1 MFWSCE
7 EDELEDYKKPF
18 LHGLLVIDIKEA
30 RGLPDTDTAFFN
42 IDRKDKTDAYVT
54 GSLGESKIFKT
65 KYVANSLNPRWNESF
80 SILVCHNASSLRIDL
95 KDKEHIGAELV
106 SSTFIRIQD
115 LINNG
120 VISGWFELMNSTN
133 NGGSL
138 HMSITYSPKEA
149 LDEDTK
155 AVQESYFL
163 PKPGNRVTLYQDA
176 DTPYLP
182 IFEGLTDCT
191 DSGPYI
197 PPRAW
202 IDVYNAIQKA
212 QRFIYI
218 TGWSVATGINLVRD
232 NPEIDSE
239 GDSNVGELLKRKAE
253 EGVTVLILIWSEKL
267 SSEENPGL
275 MGTHDEETRLFFH
288 DTAVKCLSVARV
300 KYESLLASE
309 FVSSC
314 YTHHQKTIIM
324 DTDPEEE
331 GQLRR
336 IMAFVG
342 GLDIT
347 DGRYDSPEFP
357 LFNTLCGPKHCGDFY
372 NNCVTGATK
381 ELGPREPWHDC
392 HAKIEGPAALDV
404 MKNFEERWRRQADY
418 HVNDLY
424 HVEDDV
430 IDRGAIP
437 EVPSSEGGPWT
448 VQLFR
453 SITSDACVFDF
464 EGQKYLHSKGGRLV
478 ENSIL
483 RNMVIQIR
491 QAKRF
496 LYFEN
501 QYFLGSSYSWLQ
513 DRETLSPH
521 VIPREIVAKIEEK
534 IRSKEDFKVYILI
547 PMFPEGI
554 PSSAP
559 IQEILF
565 WQYRTMQMMYRRI
578 AQCIKEE
585 GDENAHPRDYL
596 NFYCLGKRESPDEI
610 PYDHLAD
617 PDPDTELE
625 RVRNSLRHSI
635 YVHSKMTIIDDDYVL
650 VGSANIN
657 ERSLAGNRD
666 SEIAVGAF
674 QPAYVEQDFPEGGV
688 HKYRMAL
695 WAAHLGGYNEQF
707 IHPETSDCLNTV
719 TEITTDFWETYTS
732 EDPSHSDVHMLPYP
746 FSISQDGDVEPLD
759 EPWDCFPDTNAKV
772 MGAKSGY
779 LPAKLT
785 T

>member
-1 MFWSCE
+1 
-7 EDELEDYKKPF
+7 
-18 LHGLLVIDIKEA
+18 
-30 RGLPDTDTAFFN
+30 
-42 IDRKDKTDAYVT
+42 
-54 GSLGESKIFKT
+54 
-65 KYVANSLNPRWNESF
+65 
-80 SILVCHNASSLRIDL
+80 
-95 KDKEHIGAELV
+95 DKEHIGAELV

-115 LINNG
+115 LINT
-120 VISGWFELMNSTN
+120 LMNSTN

-155 AVQESYFL
+155 AS
-163 PKPGNRVTLYQDA
+163 PSTNA

-336 IMAFVG
+336 IMAFR

-483 RNMVIQIR
+483 P
-491 QAKRF
+491 KRF

-501 QYFLGSSYSWLQ
+501 QYFLG
-513 DRETLSPH
+513 
-521 VIPREIVAKIEEK
+521 
-534 IRSKEDFKVYILI
+534 
-547 PMFPEGI
+547 
-554 PSSAP
+554 
-559 IQEILF
+559 
-565 WQYRTMQMMYRRI
+565 
-578 AQCIKEE
+578 
-585 GDENAHPRDYL
+585 
-596 NFYCLGKRESPDEI
+596 
-610 PYDHLAD
+610 
-617 PDPDTELE
+617 
-625 RVRNSLRHSI
+625 
-635 YVHSKMTIIDDDYVL
+635 
-650 VGSANIN
+650 
-657 ERSLAGNRD
+657 
-666 SEIAVGAF
+666 
-674 QPAYVEQDFPEGGV
+674 
-688 HKYRMAL
+688 
-695 WAAHLGGYNEQF
+695 
-707 IHPETSDCLNTV
+707 
-719 TEITTDFWETYTS
+719 
-732 EDPSHSDVHMLPYP
+732 
-746 FSISQDGDVEPLD
+746 
-759 EPWDCFPDTNAKV
+759 
-772 MGAKSGY
+772 
-779 LPAKLT
+779 
-785 T
+785 